1 MTLTSWA
8 AAQFPERLLV
18 RLVSL
23 AYRRFEPE
31 IRSADEVCGRGGT
44 MVDIGGWY
52 GPWARRLVRRASRV
66 VVIEPTPLHEVL
78 SRTLPSGVDVI
89 GAAAS
94 DHDGEAEIWLPSP
107 NGATRGV
114 SSLHRRDIH
123 STSVRVPLVTVDGL
137 GLRDV
142 TFMKIDV
149 DGHEIPVLRGAA
161 ETVSRDKPRLLIEVE
176 QRIQPVE
183 NVTDLLACWGYRGW
197 VKPGRQWVPLAGF
210 PLAAHQA
217 RTMYAAD
224 RGLARRL
231 LWPFPRYVNS
241 VLFLP
246 ESEAPGSRRAREGG
260 RGTRPG
266 RRVTQLRIAPVVRPG
281 GSAGGGH
288 VLAGLFAVARRL
300 LDHRRL
306 RTAVAPGQRNGGDKQ
321 RHQHGQR
328 GPAADHGPEQR
339 PEVSGQHGSSSP

>member
-1 MTLTSWA
+1 MTVTSRL
-8 AAQFPERLLV
+8 AAQLPEGLLV
-18 RLVSL
+18 RLISF

-44 MVDIGGWY
+44 MVDIGAWY
-52 GPWARRLVRRASRV
+52 GPWARRLVRRAGRV

-78 SRTLPSGVDVI
+78 RRTLPPAVDVI

-94 DHDGEAEIWLPSP
+94 DHGGEAEIWLPSP
-107 NGATRGV
+107 DGATRGV

-123 STSVRVPLVTVDGL
+123 RASATVPLVTVDGL

-149 DGHEIPVLRGAA
+149 DGHEVPVLRGAA
-161 ETVSRDKPRLLIEVE
+161 ETIRRDQPRLLIEVE

-183 NVTDLLACWGYRGW
+183 HVTDLLASWGYRGW
-197 VKPGRQWVPLAGF
+197 VLPGPRWVPLDDF
-210 PLAAHQA
+210 PLAAQQA

-246 ESEAPGSRRAREGG
+246 ESQAPGA
-260 RGTRPG
+260 
-266 RRVTQLRIAPVVRPG
+266 
-281 GSAGGGH
+281 SA
-288 VLAGLFAVARRL
+288 
-300 LDHRRL
+300 
-306 RTAVAPGQRNGGDKQ
+306 
-321 RHQHGQR
+321 
-328 GPAADHGPEQR
+328 
-339 PEVSGQHGSSSP
+339 

>member
-1 MTLTSWA
+1 MTMTSRV
-8 AAQFPERLLV
+8 AAQLPEGLLV
-18 RLVSL
+18 RLISL

-31 IRSADEVCGRGGT
+31 IRSVDEVCGRGGT

-78 SRTLPSGVDVI
+78 SRTLPPAVVVI

-94 DHDGEAEIWLPSP
+94 DHGGEAEIWLPSP

-123 STSVRVPLVTVDGL
+123 RTSVTVPLVTVDGL
-137 GLRDV
+137 GLRNV

-149 DGHEIPVLRGAA
+149 DGHEVPVLRGAA
-161 ETVSRDKPRLLIEVE
+161 ETIRRDRPRLLIEVE

-183 NVTDLLACWGYRGW
+183 NVTDLLASWGYRGW
-197 VKPGRQWVPLAGF
+197 VRPGPHWVPLTDF

-217 RTMYAAD
+217 AAVHAAD
-224 RGLARRL
+224 RGLAHRL

-246 ESEAPGSRRAREGG
+246 ESQAPTTAPALRHRAQRGSLPRRAA
-260 RGTRPG
+260 RPPQPSRLSHRARQVRYG
-266 RRVTQLRIAPVVRPG
+266 PVRPARRSRPAARTTSVRPG
-281 GSAGGGH
+281 QGGACLTWH
-288 VLAGLFAVARRL
+288 AFA
-300 LDHRRL
+300 H
-306 RTAVAPGQRNGGDKQ
+306 PGVPHTG
-321 RHQHGQR
+321 
-328 GPAADHGPEQR
+328 A
-339 PEVSGQHGSSSP
+339 

>member
-1 MTLTSWA
+1 MTVASRVA
-8 AAQFPERLLV
+8 AELPEGLLV
-18 RLVSL
+18 RLISL

-31 IRSADEVCGRGGT
+31 IRRLDEVCGRGGT

-52 GPWARRLVRRASRV
+52 GPWARRLIRRASRV

-78 SRTLPSGVDVI
+78 SRTLPSAVDVI

-94 DHDGEAEIWLPSP
+94 DDRGEAEIWLPSP

-123 STSVRVPLVTVDGL
+123 STSVTVPLVTVDGP

-149 DGHEIPVLRGAA
+149 DGHEVPVLRGAA
-161 ETVSRDKPRLLIEVE
+161 ETIRRDQPRLLIEVE

-183 NVTDLLACWGYRGW
+183 NVTDLLASWGYRGW
-197 VKPGRQWVPLAGF
+197 VLPGRQWVPLADF

-246 ESEAPGSRRAREGG
+246 EGQAPGALSRPRGRALMPL
-260 RGTRPG
+260 T
-266 RRVTQLRIAPVVRPG
+266 
-281 GSAGGGH
+281 
-288 VLAGLFAVARRL
+288 
-300 LDHRRL
+300 
-306 RTAVAPGQRNGGDKQ
+306 
-321 RHQHGQR
+321 
-328 GPAADHGPEQR
+328 
-339 PEVSGQHGSSSP
+339 